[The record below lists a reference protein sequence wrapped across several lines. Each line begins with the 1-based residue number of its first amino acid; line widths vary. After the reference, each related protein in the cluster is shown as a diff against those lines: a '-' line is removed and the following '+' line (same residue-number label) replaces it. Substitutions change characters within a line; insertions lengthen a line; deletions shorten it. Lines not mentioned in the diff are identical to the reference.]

1 MIIDTMV
8 MAYAVLGVPDFGQ
21 ESLEALHKVDDIVAP
36 VSVEAEL
43 LNVIWQWGK
52 RGVSLEIAQ
61 AVYENASRL
70 WTRLIPLEAV
80 WHTALDLALRH
91 GHSPYD
97 TLFVAT
103 ARYCKTKVLT
113 YDQRLL
119 TLFPN
124 DTTTVK
130 DFLWRGFSK

>member
-1 MIIDTMV
+1 MIVDTMV
-8 MAYAVLGVPDFGQ
+8 MAYAVLGVPGFGQ
-21 ESLEALHKVDDIVAP
+21 EALAALRKADDIAAP
-36 VSVEAEL
+36 ASVEAEL

-52 RGVSLEIAQ
+52 RGGSLEMAQ

-80 WHTALDLALRH
+80 WFTALELALAY

-119 TLFPN
+119 TLFPH
-124 DTTTVK
+124 DTTMIK
-130 DFLWRGFSK
+130 DFL

>member
-1 MIIDTMV
+1 MV
-8 MAYAVLGVPDFGQ
+8 MAYAVLGVPGFGR
-21 ESLEALHKVDDIVAP
+21 ESLAALRKVDDISAP

-70 WTRLIPLEAV
+70 WTRLIPLEPV
-80 WHTALDLALRH
+80 WPAALELALTH

-103 ARYCKTKVLT
+103 ARYCKSKVLT

-119 TLFPN
+119 ALFPN
-124 DTTTVK
+124 DTTTIK
-130 DFLWRGFSK
+130 DFL

>member
-8 MAYAVLGVPDFGQ
+8 MAYAVLGVPGFGQ
-21 ESLEALHKVDDIVAP
+21 ESLAALSKVDEISAP
-36 VSVEAEL
+36 ASVEAEL

-52 RGVSLEIAQ
+52 RGVALEIAQ

-70 WTRLIPLEAV
+70 WTRLIPVEAV
-80 WHTALDLALRH
+80 WSTSLELALTH

-103 ARYCKTKVLT
+103 ARYCNTKVLT

-119 TLFPN
+119 TLFPH
-124 DTTTVK
+124 DTTAVQ
-130 DFLWRGFSK
+130 G